1 MPAWGNNKFFMLMT
15 FETYLK
21 LIADSV
27 AECGYDCFMPSL
39 RIPSETSELQVL
51 EVRPQPNG
59 DKEAALEWASEFPGP
74 ERVLF
79 CAYRNG
85 DRQVEVVEVT
95 GTDVTLNK
103 GTEVVFEPYLPQAML
118 FKRLRLIA
126 AS

>member
-1 MPAWGNNKFFMLMT
+1 MT
-15 FETYLK
+15 FETYIN

-39 RIPSETSELQVL
+39 CIPSETSELQVL

-59 DKEAALEWASEFPGP
+59 DKEAALEWASKFTGP

-95 GTDVTLNK
+95 GTEVTSK
-103 GTEVVFEPYLPQAML
+103 KHIEV
-118 FKRLRLIA
+118 RL
-126 AS
+126 